1 MTSDKV
7 EQLSR
12 EQFRTLSAKPKRSKF
27 GAVRTTVDGITFAS
41 KLEAARW
48 GQLKLLERAGEIR
61 QLRRQVRHQLIGYT
75 GEPVCAYV
83 SDFDYVTRFGLP
95 VTEDT
100 KGVITPVFRI
110 KSKLFAQQMGRE
122 IQIVGSAS

>member
-12 EQFRTLSAKPKRSKF
+12 DQYRALSTKPKRSKF

-61 QLRRQVRHQLIGYT
+61 DLRRQVRHELVGY
-75 GEPVCAYV
+75 GGKKVCPYI
-83 SDFDYVTRFGLP
+83 SDFDYVTKPGLP
-95 VTEDT
+95 VTEDA

-110 KSKLFAQQMGRE
+110 KAKLFAAQMGRE

>member
-12 EQFRTLSAKPKRSKF
+12 DQYRALSAKPKRSKF

-48 GQLKLLERAGEIR
+48 GQLKLMERAGEIR
-61 QLRRQVRHQLIGYT
+61 DLRRQVRHGLIGYD
-75 GEPVCAYV
+75 GKKVCTYIA
-83 SDFDYVTRFGLP
+83 DFDYVTKHGLP

-122 IQIVGSAS
+122 TQIVGSAS

>member
-110 KSKLFAQQMGRE
+110 KSALFSQQMGRE
-122 IQIVGSAS
+122 IVVIKK